1 MTLDMNKPIL
11 FILYISIGCFVGFIG
26 GIVFGTTYQN
36 NVVLETVSQNYEVQK
51 LMDWYQLIVQDNIVL
66 EQLAEIKNMS
76 DIDYL
81 KAKYKRNGLSHV
93 KLFRKQAEAI
103 KKDKT
108 NTPAILSLET
118 DVTKIEK
125 SFQQEQP

>member
-1 MTLDMNKPIL
+1 MILNMNKQIL
-11 FILYISIGCFVGFIG
+11 FILYISIACFAGFIG
-26 GIVFGTTYQN
+26 GIAFGATYQN
-36 NVVLETVSQNYEVQK
+36 NMVLETVSQDYEVQK
-51 LMDWYQLIVQDNIVL
+51 LIDWYQLIVQDNIVL

-76 DIDYL
+76 DIDSL
-81 KAKYKRNGLSHV
+81 KAKYQRKGLSHV

-103 KKDKT
+103 KRDAK
-108 NTPAILSLET
+108 NPPAILTLET